1 MSSTQKKKDSVESF
15 MLENKHFEA
24 LFKNATDAIVYFDRE
39 NRIVEI
45 NSRFTELFD
54 YHIDEIRGK
63 KIEDVLVGQLEH
75 ETYLH
80 EYARAV
86 ETSKEILSG
95 KSNSFETVRYGKGN
109 KPVNV
114 IAKGIPIIINEEVV
128 AGYGIY
134 SDITPQKQAE
144 DDLRESEEKYRSFFQ
159 NASVGIGV
167 SDINGYTLTAN
178 EALCNFLGYT
188 VEELSRMHF
197 SKFSYHEDLQKDVK
211 LYHSLISGEIERYC
225 IDKRYIRKDGQII
238 WGRLNISLIKDA
250 DSNFKYLSTA
260 IENIDERKRAEE
272 ALEESERKM
281 AYIINSLPEAT
292 FVIDK
297 NGKVLL
303 WNKAIEDLT
312 GIKAEKITGKGN
324 YEYALPFFNSRIPTL
339 INMVLN
345 YNEELT
351 KGYSCIE
358 RLKDGSLIGEVFC
371 PAIGDSG
378 AYLWVKA
385 TPLRDMDGNIV
396 GAIESFKDITERK
409 KAEKELRYQKEC
421 FETLFKNSF
430 EAIALLDKNHEI
442 IEVNSEFERV
452 FRFSSEEIRGKN
464 IDLLLAPGE
473 KLAEAREITKSVYNG
488 KPICVET
495 TRYSKS
501 GRPIHVQIKG
511 VPVVIDNEVVG
522 VYGIYDDITER
533 KLYEERLK
541 YLGMHDV
548 LTTLYNRN
556 YFEENLRRLDTKR
569 QLPLSIIIGDVNG
582 LKLVNDAFGHDEGD
596 KLLKRI
602 AKIFKRIC
610 RSEDI
615 VCRLGGDE
623 FAFIFPQTDEYV
635 AEEICDRIRKKCHR
649 DGNEPIPFSVAFG
662 VATKRFENENMLD
675 IFKDAEDRMYRN
687 KLLESK
693 SSRSSIISSLQK
705 TLSEKTHETDQHCQ
719 RLKEHALIIGRA
731 LGLSVSS
738 LDELVLLTTL
748 HDVGKV
754 AIPEQILQ
762 KASPLTEEE
771 WEVMKKHAEIG
782 HRIAQ
787 AAPELLSIAD
797 KILYHHE
804 RWDGTGYPHG
814 LHKTDIPLSSRI
826 LAIVD
831 AFDVMINGRPYKPA
845 LTIAGAKAEL
855 IKCAGTQFDPQ
866 LVNIFVRSLDIL
878 VTKEGKLNN
887 K

>member
-1 MSSTQKKKDSVESF
+1 MSSTQKKKDSAESF

-303 WNKAIEDLT
+303 WNKAIEELT
-312 GIKAEKITGKGN
+312 GIKAENITGKDN

-409 KAEKELRYQKEC
+409 KAEKELRYQKQC
-421 FETLFKNSF
+421 FETLFRNSF

-452 FRFSSEEIRGKN
+452 FRFNSEEIRGKN

-473 KLAEAREITKSVYNG
+473 KLAEAKEITKSVYNG

-522 VYGIYDDITER
+522 GYGIYDDITER
-533 KLYEERLK
+533 KLHEERLK

-548 LTTLYNRN
+548 LTTL
-556 YFEENLRRLDTKR
+556 
-569 QLPLSIIIGDVNG
+569 
-582 LKLVNDAFGHDEGD
+582 
-596 KLLKRI
+596 
-602 AKIFKRIC
+602 
-610 RSEDI
+610 
-615 VCRLGGDE
+615 
-623 FAFIFPQTDEYV
+623 
-635 AEEICDRIRKKCHR
+635 
-649 DGNEPIPFSVAFG
+649 
-662 VATKRFENENMLD
+662 
-675 IFKDAEDRMYRN
+675 
-687 KLLESK
+687 
-693 SSRSSIISSLQK
+693 
-705 TLSEKTHETDQHCQ
+705 
-719 RLKEHALIIGRA
+719 
-731 LGLSVSS
+731 
-738 LDELVLLTTL
+738 
-748 HDVGKV
+748 
-754 AIPEQILQ
+754 
-762 KASPLTEEE
+762 
-771 WEVMKKHAEIG
+771 
-782 HRIAQ
+782 
-787 AAPELLSIAD
+787 
-797 KILYHHE
+797 
-804 RWDGTGYPHG
+804 
-814 LHKTDIPLSSRI
+814 
-826 LAIVD
+826 
-831 AFDVMINGRPYKPA
+831 
-845 LTIAGAKAEL
+845 
-855 IKCAGTQFDPQ
+855 
-866 LVNIFVRSLDIL
+866 
-878 VTKEGKLNN
+878 
-887 K
+887 